1 MSNETE
7 ALLLK
12 AVLEEYATPDPKI
25 VGTIPR
31 NGINLSYVSHSEI
44 TRILIT
50 VDANWSWEPIEWV
63 NGRPAIHIE
72 NGMATMWGKM
82 TLLGKPMF
90 CVGSARSDK
99 PDYEKELIG
108 DLLRNGS
115 MRYGIA
121 LNLWSKTET
130 PTANYQKPAS
140 RPITDRAITDAFP
153 GSTVVTNQNTGNTGG
168 ATKAMPARQASAGNP
183 VSDKQIFLIN
193 KLSKEQGVNLLTF
206 AAEIIGREIN
216 AINILNSREASQ
228 IIDRLMN
235 PVREEIRMPVAL
247 DLSEEEPF

>member
-25 VGTIPR
+25 VNTIPR
-31 NGINLSYVSHSEI
+31 NGVALAYVSHADI
-44 TRILIT
+44 NRILIE
-50 VDANWSWEPIEWV
+50 VDPNWNWEPCGWIE
-63 NGRPAIHIE
+63 GRPAIHIV
-72 NGMATMWGKM
+72 NGNATMWIRM
-82 TLLGKPMF
+82 TLLGKTLIG
-90 CVGSARSDK
+90 VGSAKADK
-99 PDYEKELIG
+99 PDLDKELVG
-108 DLLRNGS
+108 DAMRNAA
-115 MRYGIA
+115 MRFGIC
-121 LNLWSKTET
+121 LSLWSKQET
-130 PTANYQKPAS
+130 PTANYQKPAL
-140 RPITDRAITDAFP
+140 RAVTDAFP

-206 AAEIIGREIN
+206 AAEIIGREVN
-216 AINILNSREASQ
+216 AINALNSREASQ

-235 PVREEIRMPVAL
+235 PVREEVRTPVAL